1 LRKSLPELQNDPELL
16 RTFETA
22 IHEFGEQLHD
32 QGSYARKLAQQLI
45 DALVSKTVEASRGQI
60 AHMVRENLAQ
70 LNDEQIRIQIES
82 KTRTHLD
89 WIRVNGGIFGAF
101 FGLIFAL
108 ARILSQN
115 GPAIAAHFHLGM

>member
-1 LRKSLPELQNDPELL
+1 M
-16 RTFETA
+16 
-22 IHEFGEQLHD
+22 
-32 QGSYARKLAQQLI
+32 
-45 DALVSKTVEASRGQI
+45 VSRLVEASRGQI
-60 AHMVRENLAQ
+60 THMVRENLAQ

-115 GPAIAAHFHLGM
+115 GPAIAAHFHLAMQ